1 MPHHA
6 PIPATHVGTE
16 QDATR
21 DSVVKGSAAACGPRA
36 VSIAVNSATITRLAR
51 VRFHREASVTRRGD
65 ATRLVL
71 VPPDASEAE
80 LLYERVA
87 PVVNR
92 MVWLYLATDP
102 DRDDVAQDIFVAIVR
117 RAASVRDPAQL
128 EAWAARV
135 SFNAICN
142 LFRRRKLRRWL
153 SLDSLEDR
161 EHPSRRVDFEGRELV
176 QRAQRL
182 LEELPVAERM
192 PFTLELFGNE
202 DQPAIARLCG
212 CSERTVRR
220 RLKSARARFLELA
233 RRDPAL
239 SARLEVGADD
249 GGRDD

>member
-1 MPHHA
+1 MPHASPRTKHPLRRIA
-6 PIPATHVGTE
+6 RRTA
-16 QDATR
+16 
-21 DSVVKGSAAACGPRA
+21 SVVG
-36 VSIAVNSATITRLAR
+36 NSATITALAR
-51 VRFHREASVTRRGD
+51 VRPHLEASVSPRGD

-71 VPPDASEAE
+71 VPPDANEAE
-80 LLYERVA
+80 LVYERVA

-102 DRDDVAQDIFVAIVR
+102 DRDDIAQDIFVAIVR
-117 RAASVRDPAQL
+117 RAGSVRDPALL

-161 EHPSRRVDFEGRELV
+161 EHPARRTDFEGRELV
-176 QRAQRL
+176 LRAQRL
-182 LEELPVAERM
+182 LEELPVTERM

-202 DQPAIARLCG
+202 SQPAIARLCG

-220 RLKSARARFLELA
+220 RLKSARAHFLALA

-239 SARLEVGADD
+239 STRLGELGAED
-249 GGRDD
+249 GTRDD